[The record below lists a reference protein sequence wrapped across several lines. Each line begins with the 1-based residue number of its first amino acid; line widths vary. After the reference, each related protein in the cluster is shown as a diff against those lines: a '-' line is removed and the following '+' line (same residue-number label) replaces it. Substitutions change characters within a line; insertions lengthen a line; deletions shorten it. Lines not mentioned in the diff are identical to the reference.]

1 MCLWLFW
8 RAHLNH
14 YHSSLSPNNMTDN
27 ISRPYE
33 STVHIALPSAQHAQ
47 QLKDVVSVDE
57 EISNKVVKSFSIV
70 TSQEAAAYE
79 GNIDGGANNSVDKDG
94 EGGSRRVLRM

>member
-1 MCLWLFW
+1 
-8 RAHLNH
+8 
-14 YHSSLSPNNMTDN
+14 MTDN

-33 STVHIALPSAQHAQ
+33 STVHIALPSAQYAQ

-79 GNIDGGANNSVDKDG
+79 DHIDGGADNSVDKDG
-94 EGGSRRVLRM
+94 EDGNRRVLRM

>member
-1 MCLWLFW
+1 
-8 RAHLNH
+8 
-14 YHSSLSPNNMTDN
+14 MTDN

-79 GNIDGGANNSVDKDG
+79 DHNIDGGANNSVDKDG
-94 EGGSRRVLRM
+94 EDGSRRVLRM